1 MEQYKATYM
10 YQLTRKQSSWPKK
23 NKKTQKKTRKQSSSS
38 TLMMLGEVHL
48 KRKGR

>member
-23 NKKTQKKTRKQSSSS
+23 NKKTQKKNKKTELFKHFDDVRRGSFK
-38 TLMMLGEVHL
+38 T
-48 KRKGR
+48 